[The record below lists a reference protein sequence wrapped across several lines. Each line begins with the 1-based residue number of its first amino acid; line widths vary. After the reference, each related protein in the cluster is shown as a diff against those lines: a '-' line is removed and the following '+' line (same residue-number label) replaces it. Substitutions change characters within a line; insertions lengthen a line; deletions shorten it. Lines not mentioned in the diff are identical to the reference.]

1 MEKTANLYSLS
12 LAGGRAWLM
21 AAVFTVAGIALPQL
35 CHLIPRGGLIFL
47 PIYFFTLVA
56 AYKYGLGVGLTV
68 AVLTPLVNHLLFG
81 MPGEGALVPILI
93 KGVTLAAAASGA
105 ARLWGRVSLVA
116 LICAVAACQIVG
128 TGAEWAIEGGG
139 FVEATQDFRLGL
151 PGIMLQIFGG
161 WLVLRALRR
170 F

>member
-12 LAGGRAWLM
+12 LAGWRAWLT
-21 AAVFTVAGIALPQL
+21 AAIFTVAGVALPQL
-35 CHLIPRGGLIFL
+35 CHLLPQGGLILL

-56 AYKYGLGVGLTV
+56 AYKYGLWVGLTV
-68 AVLTPLVNHLLFG
+68 AVLTPVVNHLAFG
-81 MPGEGALVPILI
+81 MPGAEALLPILI
-93 KGVTLAAAASGA
+93 KGSVLAVAAFGA

-116 LICAVAACQIVG
+116 LVCAVAAYQIVG
-128 TGAEWAIEGGG
+128 SAAEWALSGS
-139 FVEATQDFRLGL
+139 FAEAAQDFRLGV
-151 PGIMLQIFGG
+151 PGMLFQVFGG